1 MWTLEKK
8 ASIVASLVARLMLES
23 LATGDVVARVYKAAQ
38 NALTFKCIAKGCS
51 QSGRRA
57 MKFERVF

>member
-8 ASIVASLVARLMLES
+8 ASMVASLVARLMLES

-38 NALTFKCIAKGCS
+38 NALTFIAKGCS